1 MHFFSD
7 GLFDASAD
15 LFDESADRPNQPEL
29 HEQSEDVSM
38 EESLEEPAILEQP
51 ETQCPAQFKLVEDST
66 KRGRVKLVDSR
77 GYTFNVKRR
86 RVTATDW
93 QCTSRPASNPCR
105 ATVVQRG
112 DTFQPSLRS
121 YNHPAQVGAAL
132 AAIVSA
138 KVKAKAVRDLFKPA
152 PVIVDEVSIGFEYFY
167 IILIEERKK

>member
-1 MHFFSD
+1 M
-7 GLFDASAD
+7 
-15 LFDESADRPNQPEL
+15 
-29 HEQSEDVSM
+29 
-38 EESLEEPAILEQP
+38 
-51 ETQCPAQFKLVEDST
+51 
-66 KRGRVKLVDSR
+66 
-77 GYTFNVKRR
+77 
-86 RVTATDW
+86 
-93 QCTSRPASNPCR
+93 
-105 ATVVQRG
+105 VQRG

>member
-15 LFDESADRPNQPEL
+15 LFDESADQPNQPEL

-38 EESLEEPAILEQP
+38 AVLGR
-51 ETQCPAQFKLVEDST
+51 TKFKLVEDST
-66 KRGRVKLVDSR
+66 KRRRVKLVDSR

-93 QCTSRPASNPCR
+93 QCTSCPASNPCR

-121 YNHPAQVGAAL
+121 HNHPAQVGAAL

-152 PVIVDEVSIGFEYFY
+152 PVIVDEVSRGFEYFY